1 MGSTDTALLNALR
14 SAAATLWQMGA
25 TGAAHKADLA
35 IAAATEPDHDAERLR
50 IEQRVNSHYE
60 NVRLA
65 EMIRKSC
72 APL

>member
-1 MGSTDTALLNALR
+1 MGSTDTALLTALR

-25 TGAAHKADLA
+25 TGAAHQAELA
-35 IAAATEPDHDAERLR
+35 IAAATEPDHDTERLR
-50 IEQRVNSHYE
+50 IEQRVNAHRE

-65 EMIRKSC
+65 EVIRESC